1 MENHLYKLIATY
13 GIPVLMTL
21 ALIGYFHV
29 LVLSITPK
37 GSTLRKIFNAS
48 TIFSLIMLVGLVLM
62 DTQ

>member
-29 LVLSITPK
+29 LVLYITPK

-62 DTQ
+62 DIP